1 MIIKSVELKNVK
13 SYKHEIVEFREG
25 INGIC
30 GMNGHGK
37 TTILEAI
44 GYALFDY
51 IPYNIGEFLRHGE
64 KSGLVSVTI
73 EGNDEIEYIINRKI
87 GGSNYSIKTPVAEIN
102 GKKDVTD
109 WITKNLLYGI
119 GSPED
124 ISSIFANAV
133 GVPQG
138 TFTTA
143 FLLNPGP
150 RKKVFDTILRVE
162 EYQTAYTNLRA
173 VINSIEKTIDSLD
186 RELLPLHTRTEKYQ
200 ELKQEKEL
208 LEVEIETLKKD
219 IEDNK
224 IKITEL
230 KQKKEDLAEKKS
242 RIDNLSSL
250 IANEHIRLV
259 ERNNQLKKAK
269 NELTLAQTASKIVD
283 ELLPVE
289 ESFKKENLVLKS
301 LNEERIKRD
310 RLKEELSKLDF
321 KISGLL
327 EKLDRSVKLKQENYD
342 LEEKKNE
349 LLPAIETERKLE
361 ESIKELQKEL
371 REPMAAILSDLANLR
386 EKQKRL
392 EEIRK
397 DIEQLNIKKAG
408 LSPLKEKQLELISR
422 IKNLTEELETPLRA
436 LSSDVASLREKEA
449 RAEKIRKEITTLL
462 SKKKQLIPE
471 VEKYNT
477 LDEEIAKL
485 SSFFDAISKL
495 DFDLQ
500 RATER
505 DAAANKL
512 VSEIAE
518 HEKRVKTIEPLI
530 EKQTLLEASLLELG
544 HHQTAVNSLLKQIKH
559 NMKLA
564 GTEGICPVLNGVKCK
579 SIDDFGQYFNKEI
592 DSKKKELKEI
602 EEQSKLVSNEL
613 KQLNAP
619 KKEREDVLVLIAS
632 KKKELNIYKNAHSEL
647 IKCMQKLESLGS
659 SYSMLGFGELS
670 GSEEELKTVYH
681 KLQAHKKEFET
692 TKKSVSEFE
701 SIKALI
707 ISKNQDLETFDNL
720 PDAFSECSKKILE
733 LNSRFNLNI
742 EIDNIKEHLENTTR
756 DIKSIERSLKDLND
770 PEGQINTIESLTNSK
785 NSDLESLNEVPGKI
799 SGCLEQLQVI
809 NIKFGFR
816 EILVGNPDE
825 IRIVDEL
832 IESRNKELK
841 ALKSPDKEYDK
852 LNGLIEKNLSEL
864 KTLEHIPSSLDSSK
878 TEREKLK
885 YRYLV
890 YDGIDEKLNLSN
902 EKTAKF
908 EPEHNSYLQNL
919 PLSLKLNEYTQE
931 CKKIE
936 ESIGV
941 INASLTENIQKRD
954 EILLQF
960 SEQGLN
966 DVISRLEELGQT
978 SSSKAEAVRGKRK
991 NLERLSKDIASMD
1004 SNILKI
1010 KEIKRK
1016 RENEKEFLS
1025 FSNFIRETIKNSSEF
1040 IVNEF
1045 IGEISQEASNIFSEI
1060 MDDHSSS
1067 LKWVND
1073 YDIEIDSNGEIKY
1086 FRQLSGGERMSAAL
1100 SVRLALLKALSNCDF
1115 VFLDEPTQNMDEL
1128 RREKLSEE
1136 ITKIR
1141 GFKQVFVISHD
1152 DTFNEKYGNV
1162 IRIEKIDGE
1171 SRVETCST

>member
-1 MIIKSVELKNVK
+1 
-13 SYKHEIVEFREG
+13 
-25 INGIC
+25 
-30 GMNGHGK
+30 
-37 TTILEAI
+37 
-44 GYALFDY
+44 
-51 IPYNIGEFLRHGE
+51 
-64 KSGLVSVTI
+64 
-73 EGNDEIEYIINRKI
+73 
-87 GGSNYSIKTPVAEIN
+87 
-102 GKKDVTD
+102 
-109 WITKNLLYGI
+109 
-119 GSPED
+119 
-124 ISSIFANAV
+124 
-133 GVPQG
+133 
-138 TFTTA
+138 
-143 FLLNPGP
+143 
-150 RKKVFDTILRVE
+150 
-162 EYQTAYTNLRA
+162 
-173 VINSIEKTIDSLD
+173 
-186 RELLPLHTRTEKYQ
+186 
-200 ELKQEKEL
+200 
-208 LEVEIETLKKD
+208 
-219 IEDNK
+219 
-224 IKITEL
+224 
-230 KQKKEDLAEKKS
+230 
-242 RIDNLSSL
+242 
-250 IANEHIRLV
+250 
-259 ERNNQLKKAK
+259 
-269 NELTLAQTASKIVD
+269 
-283 ELLPVE
+283 
-289 ESFKKENLVLKS
+289 
-301 LNEERIKRD
+301 
-310 RLKEELSKLDF
+310 
-321 KISGLL
+321 
-327 EKLDRSVKLKQENYD
+327 
-342 LEEKKNE
+342 
-349 LLPAIETERKLE
+349 
-361 ESIKELQKEL
+361 
-371 REPMAAILSDLANLR
+371 
-386 EKQKRL
+386 
-392 EEIRK
+392 
-397 DIEQLNIKKAG
+397 
-408 LSPLKEKQLELISR
+408 
-422 IKNLTEELETPLRA
+422 
-436 LSSDVASLREKEA
+436 
-449 RAEKIRKEITTLL
+449 
-462 SKKKQLIPE
+462 
-471 VEKYNT
+471 
-477 LDEEIAKL
+477 
-485 SSFFDAISKL
+485 
-495 DFDLQ
+495 
-500 RATER
+500 
-505 DAAANKL
+505 
-512 VSEIAE
+512 
-518 HEKRVKTIEPLI
+518 
-530 EKQTLLEASLLELG
+530 
-544 HHQTAVNSLLKQIKH
+544 
-559 NMKLA
+559 
-564 GTEGICPVLNGVKCK
+564 
-579 SIDDFGQYFNKEI
+579 
-592 DSKKKELKEI
+592 
-602 EEQSKLVSNEL
+602 
-613 KQLNAP
+613 
-619 KKEREDVLVLIAS
+619 VLIAS
-632 KKKELNIYKNAHSEL
+632 KKKELDIYKNAHREL
-647 IKCMQKLESLGS
+647 IECMQEFESLGS

-670 GSEEELKTVYH
+670 GSEEELRTIYH
-681 KLQAHKKEFET
+681 RLQAHKKEFET

-701 SIKALI
+701 SIEALI

-720 PDAFSECSKKILE
+720 PDAFSECRKKILE
-733 LNSRFNLNI
+733 LNSKFNLNI

-770 PEGQINTIESLTNSK
+770 PEGRINTIESLINSK

-825 IRIVDEL
+825 IRIADEL

-852 LNGLIEKNLSEL
+852 LNGHIEKNLSEL

-902 EKTAKF
+902 EKIAKL
-908 EPEHNSYLQNL
+908 EPEHNRYLQNL

-936 ESIGV
+936 DSIGV

-991 NLERLSKDIASMD
+991 NLEKLSKDIASMD

-1073 YDIEIDSNGEIKY
+1073 YDIEIDSNGQTKY

-1115 VFLDEPTQNMDEL
+1115 VFLDEPTQNMDEI

>member
-1 MIIKSVELKNVK
+1 
-13 SYKHEIVEFREG
+13 
-25 INGIC
+25 
-30 GMNGHGK
+30 
-37 TTILEAI
+37 
-44 GYALFDY
+44 
-51 IPYNIGEFLRHGE
+51 
-64 KSGLVSVTI
+64 
-73 EGNDEIEYIINRKI
+73 
-87 GGSNYSIKTPVAEIN
+87 
-102 GKKDVTD
+102 
-109 WITKNLLYGI
+109 
-119 GSPED
+119 
-124 ISSIFANAV
+124 
-133 GVPQG
+133 
-138 TFTTA
+138 
-143 FLLNPGP
+143 
-150 RKKVFDTILRVE
+150 
-162 EYQTAYTNLRA
+162 
-173 VINSIEKTIDSLD
+173 
-186 RELLPLHTRTEKYQ
+186 
-200 ELKQEKEL
+200 
-208 LEVEIETLKKD
+208 
-219 IEDNK
+219 
-224 IKITEL
+224 
-230 KQKKEDLAEKKS
+230 
-242 RIDNLSSL
+242 
-250 IANEHIRLV
+250 
-259 ERNNQLKKAK
+259 
-269 NELTLAQTASKIVD
+269 
-283 ELLPVE
+283 
-289 ESFKKENLVLKS
+289 
-301 LNEERIKRD
+301 
-310 RLKEELSKLDF
+310 
-321 KISGLL
+321 
-327 EKLDRSVKLKQENYD
+327 
-342 LEEKKNE
+342 
-349 LLPAIETERKLE
+349 
-361 ESIKELQKEL
+361 
-371 REPMAAILSDLANLR
+371 
-386 EKQKRL
+386 
-392 EEIRK
+392 
-397 DIEQLNIKKAG
+397 
-408 LSPLKEKQLELISR
+408 
-422 IKNLTEELETPLRA
+422 
-436 LSSDVASLREKEA
+436 
-449 RAEKIRKEITTLL
+449 
-462 SKKKQLIPE
+462 
-471 VEKYNT
+471 
-477 LDEEIAKL
+477 
-485 SSFFDAISKL
+485 
-495 DFDLQ
+495 
-500 RATER
+500 
-505 DAAANKL
+505 
-512 VSEIAE
+512 
-518 HEKRVKTIEPLI
+518 
-530 EKQTLLEASLLELG
+530 
-544 HHQTAVNSLLKQIKH
+544 
-559 NMKLA
+559 
-564 GTEGICPVLNGVKCK
+564 
-579 SIDDFGQYFNKEI
+579 
-592 DSKKKELKEI
+592 
-602 EEQSKLVSNEL
+602 
-613 KQLNAP
+613 
-619 KKEREDVLVLIAS
+619 
-632 KKKELNIYKNAHSEL
+632 
-647 IKCMQKLESLGS
+647 
-659 SYSMLGFGELS
+659 LGFGELS
-670 GSEEELKTVYH
+670 GSEEELTTVYH
-681 KLQAHKKEFET
+681 RLQAHKKEFER

-701 SIKALI
+701 SIEALI
-707 ISKNQDLETFDNL
+707 ISKNQDLETFSNL

-742 EIDNIKEHLENTTR
+742 EIDTIKEHLENTTK

-770 PEGQINTIESLTNSK
+770 PEGQINTIESLINSK

-799 SGCLEQLQVI
+799 SGCLEQLQAI

-816 EILVGNPDE
+816 EIFVGNPDE
-825 IRIVDEL
+825 IRIADKL

-902 EKTAKF
+902 EKIEKL
-908 EPEHNSYLQNL
+908 EPEHNRYLQNL

-941 INASLTENIQKRD
+941 INASLSENIQKRD

-991 NLERLSKDIASMD
+991 NLEKLSKDIASMD

-1073 YDIEIDSNGEIKY
+1073 YDIEIDSNGETKY